1 MSILDLEMRV
11 MKAVVDHQRLAM
23 DFAYLHSPK
32 LFLDPTNKQLVRC
45 MIDYVKVYR
54 SKPTKD
60 SLIDFSRNRELAEE
74 VDKFW
79 EYTSDFIYDESDYN
93 FDIEKLK
100 TRYTQHIIGNLR
112 SALPEEVTNDIGEHI
127 SSIER
132 TMAEIRS
139 LSKERSFEKKTL
151 RQYVPEFKKD
161 YTAKFKNPEL
171 GKGILTGYSCFDFLK
186 NGMRPADLLLICS
199 ETSVGKSMML
209 NNMAINMWMQSNT
222 IDTPQE
228 ELTSGYNIMYFT
240 LEMPYQDCFRR
251 TISQI
256 ADVPSYGIRDSKLN
270 QLEAKAMA
278 KALKFM
284 ERYPYEFDI
293 VDVARGFT
301 TDELELHFQEAK
313 SRYKPDVIVIDYLG
327 LMDNI
332 NQDGG
337 DQQDWL
343 KLGELTGRVHEFA
356 RTHQIPILTAVQL
369 NKSDKKG
376 KDKNEQDDIG
386 LHRIGRSALIAHHAS
401 VVIQIANRK
410 GEKGRPD
417 FVYHIIKNR
426 DGQLG
431 EATILKNFAHS
442 RIIDTPYD
450 YESDK
455 GMSNYINSRDDISLD
470 MANIISNIVSGE

>member
-1 MSILDLEMRV
+1 MSKLDLEMRI
-11 MKAVVDHQRLAM
+11 MKAVTDHQRLAM
-23 DFAYLHSPK
+23 DFSYLHSPK
-32 LFLDPTNKQLVRC
+32 LFLDPVNKQIIHC

-60 SLIDFSRNRELAEE
+60 SLIDFSRNRNLAEE
-74 VDKFW
+74 IDRFW
-79 EYTSDFIYDESDYN
+79 EYTSDFIYDEADYN

-100 TRYTQHIIGNLR
+100 TRYAQNIIGNLR
-112 SALPEEVTNDIGEHI
+112 SSLPEEITNDIGEHI
-127 SSIER
+127 NSIEK
-132 TMAEIRS
+132 TMADIRS
-139 LSKERSFEKKTL
+139 LSKERSFEKKTV
-151 RQYVPEFKKD
+151 RQYVPEFKKE

-171 GKGILTGYSCFDFLK
+171 GKGIFTGYSCLDFLK
-186 NGMRPADLLLICS
+186 NGLRPADLLIICG
-199 ETSVGKSMML
+199 ETGNGKSMFL
-209 NNMAINMWMQSNT
+209 NNMAINMWMQNNT
-222 IDTPQE
+222 LDTPQE
-228 ELTSGYNIMYFT
+228 ELTTGYNVMYFT

-256 ADVPSYGIRDSKLN
+256 ADIPSYGIRDSKLN

-293 VDVARGFT
+293 IDVARGFT
-301 TDELELHFQEAK
+301 TEELELHFQEAK
-313 SRYKPDVIVIDYLG
+313 SRYRPDAIVIDYLG

-337 DQQDWL
+337 DAQDWL
-343 KLGELTGRVHEFA
+343 KLGELTGRVHEFG

-376 KDKNEQDDIG
+376 KDKDENDDIG

-410 GEKGRPD
+410 GEKTRPD
-417 FVYHIIKNR
+417 LIYHIIKNR
-426 DGQLG
+426 DGQTG
-431 EATILKNFAHS
+431 SATIDKNFAHS
-442 RIIDTPYD
+442 RIIDKTYD
-450 YESDK
+450 YESDER
-455 GMSNYINSRDDISLD
+455 MSNYLNSREDISLD
-470 MANIISNIVSGE
+470 MADIISNIVSGE